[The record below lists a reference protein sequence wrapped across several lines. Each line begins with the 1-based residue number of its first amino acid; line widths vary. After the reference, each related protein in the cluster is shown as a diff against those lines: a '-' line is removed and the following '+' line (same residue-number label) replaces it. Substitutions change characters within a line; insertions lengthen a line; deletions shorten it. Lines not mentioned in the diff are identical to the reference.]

1 MQFDHNFIGSN
12 LMEIITS
19 GLYDGNLNCV
29 REYVQNS
36 IDAKAKCIDV
46 YFENEG
52 NDLIIKDNGKGMD
65 KDELTHALGIGLSN
79 KSDEDVGWRG
89 IGIWSGVP
97 VCKRIVIITKK
108 EKHWKYRIEIDN
120 NIIRSYLGSGTAISD
135 ILTNSTGEIE
145 EIELGG
151 DESLE
156 KDHYSEIRLENILN
170 TQRDVFTNNEIKTYM
185 SHVLPSPL
193 NDKDFSLAAEVNK
206 WLEENKVHFPDIQ
219 IKFNGEQIFRPP
231 TKDDLFFPCVI
242 KKPFKVNGEVVAV
255 GWFVSANKN
264 AKLESQ
270 NKGLFFKKKGF
281 TIGTETLVKNLYLG
295 TYHEWQYGEIHII
308 SKNIIENAARN
319 NFELNSGLVS
329 EFLDDVGDYVKTIE
343 SVNKYQSDKN
353 IGEKVS
359 KAAALLDKG
368 DLPAAKKELGDLNK
382 KIQKN
387 TKFPSNPEFEGLK
400 SIIDDGNKKSL
411 EDIDALNTAVK
422 KPKVE
427 NPKLKA
433 AKEHMNHVIEQ
444 STPSVKK
451 SIKRATSTGRLHPE
465 MCVTDPL
472 KDTLCKKTG
481 IEINHELFK
490 VAMTAYGVGD
500 VALRKKGPL
509 LTLGDRS
516 NTARDARFGVTLYF
530 FHDMFVN
537 VCKHEKG
544 TDSFKWY
551 EEAPEEEQYQ
561 IMSEL
566 YATISLLHRII
577 DKSEKY

>member
-52 NDLIIKDNGKGMD
+52 NDLIIKDNGRGMD

-108 EKHWKYRIEIDN
+108 EKHGKYRIEIKN
-120 NIIRSYLGSGTAISD
+120 NDIRSYLGSGIAISD

-145 EIELGG
+145 EIELGE

-170 TQRDVFTNNEIKTYM
+170 TQRDVFTNNGIKTYM

-193 NDKDFSLAAEVNK
+193 NDKDFSIAADVDK
-206 WLEENKVHFPDIQ
+206 WLEQNKVYFPDIQ
-219 IKFNGEQIFRPP
+219 IKFNGDQIFRPP
-231 TKDDLFFPCVI
+231 TKDDLFFPYI
-242 KKPFKVNGEVVAV
+242 IRKLFEVNGEVVAV
-255 GWFVSANKN
+255 GWFMSANKN
-264 AKLESQ
+264 EKLESQ
-270 NKGLFFKKKGF
+270 NKGIFFKKKGF
-281 TIGTETLVKNLYLG
+281 TIGNESLVKNLHAG

-329 EFLDDVGDYVKTIE
+329 EFLNDVGDYVKTIE
-343 SVNKYQSDKN
+343 GVNQYQSKKN
-353 IGEKVS
+353 IGEQVS
-359 KAAALLDKG
+359 KAAALIDKG
-368 DLPAAKKELGDLNK
+368 DIPAAKKELDKLDK
-382 KIQKN
+382 KIKEGR
-387 TKFPSNPEFEGLK
+387 KFPSNPEFEGLK
-400 SIIDDGNKKSL
+400 KIIDDGHEKSV
-411 EDIDALNTAVK
+411 EDIGALKTAVR
-422 KPKVE
+422 KPKAE
-427 NPKLKA
+427 NQKLKA
-433 AKEHMNHVIEQ
+433 AKEYMNYVIEQ
-444 STPSVKK
+444 STPAVKK
-451 SIKRATSTGRLHPE
+451 SIKRATTKGRLHPE

-472 KDTLCKKTG
+472 RDTLCKKTG
-481 IEINHELFK
+481 INGELYN
-490 VAMTAYGVGD
+490 VAMTAYGAGNVG
-500 VALRKKGPL
+500 LRRKDPL
-509 LTLGDRS
+509 LTLGNKNNPD
-516 NTARDARFGVTLYF
+516 RDARFGVALYF
-530 FHDMFVN
+530 FHDIFVN

-551 EEAPEEEQYQ
+551 EEASEEEQYY
-561 IMSEL
+561 IMAEL

-577 DKSEKY
+577 EKSEEY